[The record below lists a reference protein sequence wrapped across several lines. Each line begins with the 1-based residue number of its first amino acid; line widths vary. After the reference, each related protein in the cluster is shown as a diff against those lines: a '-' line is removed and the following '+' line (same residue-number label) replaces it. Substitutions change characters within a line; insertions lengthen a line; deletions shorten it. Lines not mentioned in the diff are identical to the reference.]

1 MKIIVTSTGGTLEAQ
16 VDPRLGRAAM
26 FILYDTETKEFS
38 GVDNSTSVAA
48 AHGAGVTAGQIIADS
63 GAEAVVT
70 GNSGPRAY
78 QVLSAAG
85 IKVYTGASGTVA
97 DAIKQ
102 FEGGELQEAGGANV
116 SSHFGTS

>member
-1 MKIIVTSTGGTLEAQ
+1 MKIVVTSTGGTLEAQ
-16 VDPRLGRAAM
+16 VDSRLGRAAM

-38 GVDNSTSVAA
+38 VVDNSTSVAA
-48 AHGAGVTAGQIIADS
+48 AHGAGVTAGQTIADA

-70 GNSGPRAY
+70 GNAGPRAY

-102 FEGGELQEAGGANV
+102 FEEGTLQEAGGANV
-116 SSHFGTS
+116 SGHFGTS